1 MASFAAI
8 RALPPRSH
16 PYYTL
21 GNTLGNDPSQPPSR
35 FLVVAKLSDGLFP
48 SPVTC
53 AGCKVAPA
61 PTTPGLSLVFVG
73 RSLSGDLRS
82 VSYPPRSR
90 LLSASLLFSLPLHTR
105 LFGPHTKWKRVG
117 NGHALMFM
125 MTSLPLSSPC
135 KPCILTILVLASEV
149 GIDFM
154 IIVRTVWAKDPFILN
169 GCFCN

>member
-73 RSLSGDLRS
+73 RSLSGELRS

-105 LFGPHTKWKRVG
+105 LFGPHTKWQWACPDV
-117 NGHALMFM
+117 HDDL
-125 MTSLPLSSPC
+125 SLSLSSPC
-135 KPCILTILVLASEV
+135 KPCILTILVV
-149 GIDFM
+149 GIDFI
-154 IIVRTVWAKDPFILN
+154 IIVKTLCGKASFTLN

>member
-21 GNTLGNDPSQPPSR
+21 GNTLGNDPTQPPSR

-61 PTTPGLSLVFVG
+61 PTTPGLSLVFVW

-90 LLSASLLFSLPLHTR
+90 LLSANLLFSLPLHTR
-105 LFGPHTKWKRVG
+105 LFGPHTKWQRVG

-154 IIVRTVWAKDPFILN
+154 IIVKTLRAKDSFILN